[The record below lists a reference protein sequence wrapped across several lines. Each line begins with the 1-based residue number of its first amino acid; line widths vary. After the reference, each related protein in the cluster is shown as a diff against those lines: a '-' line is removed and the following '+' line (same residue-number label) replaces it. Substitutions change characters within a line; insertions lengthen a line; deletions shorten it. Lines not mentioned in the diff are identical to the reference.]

1 MRVLV
6 NRERDEKGA
15 TAVIIV
21 FVAIVLIGISGFTID
36 LGSAYVS
43 KRNLQKASDA
53 GALAGA
59 QVLTK
64 YPGTCPEVRD
74 NPVAFA
80 EAAAAA
86 RRFGELNYDETKG
99 QDADGED
106 IYDSTQL
113 EFDIDCDR
121 TPGVLIVQYGLS
133 GDTDTSST
141 NVLEIFG
148 GNVPDTITT
157 QRRAEATV
165 DVAPG
170 AGESVRPLALC
181 SAQVQVVPR
190 PSSYPFVRIDAPKN
204 ATKLP
209 TTCPAKT
216 GSGNWWVVDCPEE
229 DPGESTEEQIEFGC
243 ENPVSVIPGQE
254 DAVTPGELTL
264 AIGGE
269 CAPKDDDEECLS
281 GDTGNID
288 SGHTA
293 DKWELLVKDETVA
306 IFPVFCAV
314 PQCSASTIEGT
325 GTNAVYPVF
334 KMVAAVICGFHFSK
348 TERYVST
355 SGECSGMPS
364 MYTGAEW
371 DDGNDTN
378 FMLLKYVNE
387 RTSASNEDSEC
398 ALGSE
403 CDGLLRRTRLTGGG
417 E

>member
-1 MRVLV
+1 MSR
-6 NRERDEKGA
+6 RPGRDERGA
-15 TAVIIV
+15 AAV
-21 FVAIVLIGISGFTID
+21 VAAVLAVVLIGISGFTID
-36 LGSAYVS
+36 LGAAYVS
-43 KRNLQKASDA
+43 KRNLQKATDA
-53 GALAGA
+53 GALAAA
-59 QVLTK
+59 QVLTQ
-64 YPGTCPEVRD
+64 YAGDCPTVRD
-74 NPVAFA
+74 NSAAFA
-80 EAAAAA
+80 EAHAAAQ
-86 RRFGELNYDETKG
+86 RFGLLNYEDTKNAG
-99 QDADGED
+99 Q
-106 IYDSTQL
+106 YDSTEL

-121 TPGVLIVQYGLS
+121 TPGVLIVQYGLA

-141 NVLEIFG
+141 QVLEIFG
-148 GNVPDTITT
+148 GDVPDSITT

-190 PSSYPFVRIDAPKN
+190 PSTYPFVRIDAPKN

-216 GSGNWWVVDCPEE
+216 GSGNWWVVDCPDEE
-229 DPGESTEEQIEFGC
+229 PGESTEEQIEFGC
-243 ENPVSVIPGQE
+243 KNPVSVIPGQE

-293 DKWELLVKDETVA
+293 DKWELLVRNQETA

-355 SGECSGMPS
+355 TGECAGMPS
-364 MYTGAEW
+364 MYTSDEW
-371 DDGNDTN
+371 EAGNDVN

-398 ALGSE
+398 ALGAE
-403 CDGLLRRTRLTGGG
+403 CDGLLRRSRLTGGG